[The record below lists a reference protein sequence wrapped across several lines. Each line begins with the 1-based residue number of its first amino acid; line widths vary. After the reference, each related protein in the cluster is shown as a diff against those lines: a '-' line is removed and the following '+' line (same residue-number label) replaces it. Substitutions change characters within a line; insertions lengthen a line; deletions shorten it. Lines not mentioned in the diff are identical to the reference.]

1 MKYKKKLVSVILNC
15 YNGSKYLREALI
27 SVQNQSF
34 KNWELIFWDNR
45 STDNSKQI
53 LLSFKNKN
61 FKYYLSRKHTSLYA
75 ARNLAIS
82 KANGKYISFIDSD
95 DTWEKDK
102 LKKQLRLF
110 KEKDVAVVYGN
121 SWIKRERTNQ
131 KKIFIKEKFK
141 EGFIYDELIKSYN
154 VGILTAMIKMT
165 SIKKKKI
172 FDDKYNIIGDFDLF
186 IKLSK
191 KYKFKAIQ
199 SPIATYR
206 IHEKNLSILK
216 KDLEIKEFYNWYKKN
231 NKNLSL
237 INKNLIKKKI
247 NQLKFVNKKFNNG
260 FLNTLV
266 FFLNN
271 NKVNIKNLTILF
283 TPKII
288 LKKLMWFY

>member
-1 MKYKKKLVSVILNC
+1 ML
-15 YNGSKYLREALI
+15 
-27 SVQNQSF
+27 
-34 KNWELIFWDNR
+34 
-45 STDNSKQI
+45 
-53 LLSFKNKN
+53 
-61 FKYYLSRKHTSLYA
+61 
-75 ARNLAIS
+75 
-82 KANGKYISFIDSD
+82 
-95 DTWEKDK
+95 
-102 LKKQLRLF
+102 
-110 KEKDVAVVYGN
+110 
-121 SWIKRERTNQ
+121 
-131 KKIFIKEKFK
+131 
-141 EGFIYDELIKSYN
+141 
-154 VGILTAMIKMT
+154 
-165 SIKKKKI
+165 KKI

-216 KDLEIKEFYNWYKKN
+216 KDLEIKEFCNWYKKN

-237 INKNLIKKKI
+237 INKKLIKKI

-260 FLNTLV
+260 FLNTLS

>member
-216 KDLEIKEFYNWYKKN
+216 KDLEIKEFCNWYKKN

-237 INKNLIKKKI
+237 INKNLIKSKI

>member
-34 KNWELIFWDNR
+34 KNWELIFWDNQ

-61 FKYYLSRKHTSLYA
+61 FKYYLSKKHTSLYA

-165 SIKKKKI
+165 SVKKKKI

-216 KDLEIKEFYNWYKKN
+216 KDLEIKEFCNWYKKN

-237 INKNLIKKKI
+237 INKQLIKKKI

-260 FLNTLV
+260 FLNTLS